1 MNQFRPQT
9 TAPPKPTSIPAAPGI
24 VELSNT
30 LLGMLQMIADLKVK
44 FLVLSELLTKTGI
57 VDEQSLAKALIEANN
72 DPEVARL
79 LSTSFNEA
87 LKTQKKEI

>member
-1 MNQFRPQT
+1 
-9 TAPPKPTSIPAAPGI
+9 
-24 VELSNT
+24 
-30 LLGMLQMIADLKVK
+30 MLQMIADLKVK